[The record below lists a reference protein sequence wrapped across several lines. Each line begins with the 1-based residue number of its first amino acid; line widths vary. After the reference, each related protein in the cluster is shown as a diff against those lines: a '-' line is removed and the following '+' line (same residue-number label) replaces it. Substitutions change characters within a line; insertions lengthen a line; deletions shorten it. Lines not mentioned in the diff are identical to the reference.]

1 LNLFSGHLRTL
12 LEESC
17 SYSPDLH
24 KLESINFS
32 NYFFNHGIFEVY
44 FEKMAYKMNFPQN
57 GVGII
62 TAEENVTKYSQII
75 SSISVLLHFEID
87 FTTEMD

>member
-1 LNLFSGHLRTL
+1 
-12 LEESC
+12 
-17 SYSPDLH
+17 
-24 KLESINFS
+24 
-32 NYFFNHGIFEVY
+32 
-44 FEKMAYKMNFPQN
+44 MAYKMNFPQN

-75 SSISVLLHFEID
+75 SSISVLFHFEID